1 MMIHFKQCISLAAL
15 ALSALAAFS
24 PKVNAAPETLQLVTK
39 TSSSAVFQL
48 AEGKLRIDFVTDRIA
63 RVRYTRESDW
73 PQEQSMMR
81 VPVDKGAGVI
91 KIAENKNAVTLQSS
105 QLEVR
110 VDRASSAV
118 SFYNKQGIRL
128 LTENPEAPRK
138 LESVPV
144 IKSVADPATIQTVQT
159 VDGERKIAGRYTT
172 TKDRDAWSGQVSFR
186 FDDNEALYGLGCGEE
201 NVLNRR
207 GSQVRL
213 YVHNLKKVNP
223 SLVSTKGY
231 GLLFDAYSAMT
242 FQDGKDSGSMSF
254 DVVDAIDYYFID
266 GPDMDGAVEGYRELT
281 GAAAMLPKYA
291 YGYVQSKER
300 YVSQNDIVSTAKKF
314 RDLKLPIDVIVQ
326 DWNYWP
332 GGEWG
337 GLRFDPGPY
346 PDPTAMAKSVH
357 DLNMHLMLSIW
368 HNTSPR
374 DPSGKQFHDLGYT
387 LAGTDWVNVF
397 DSKARAFYWQC
408 VWKNLGIHGIDAWW
422 CDSTE
427 PEMAD
432 WGGGARPADHDVRN
446 IAALAKVVDPE
457 LLNAYG
463 LQSSKE
469 IYDNSRITVPNRRVL
484 NLTRSSYAGSQRYG
498 AVVWSG
504 DISAKWSVYADQ
516 VTFGQSWSATGDPYW
531 TNDIGA
537 FFVRKGWAWYGAGDY
552 QKGVDDLGYRE
563 LYTRWFQFGAF
574 LPMFR
579 SHGTD
584 TPREPWRFGEPG
596 TPFYDSITDML
607 RLRYRLIPHIYSIA
621 GAVTQKGSS
630 FIRPVA
636 FEFPN
641 DLKTHDLKTQ
651 FLFGKEILV
660 NPVLKPMYYGVN
672 STPIADAPKTSPVYL
687 PSGAEWFDFWTG
699 KKSNGGQT
707 LDANAPISRI
717 PLYVRAGSI
726 IPLGPDQQYASEK
739 PADPIELRIYPG
751 ANSYYSLYEDEGEG
765 YSYEKGVYST
775 IPIEWNEKTQ
785 TLTIGARK
793 GTFPGILDHRTF
805 RIVWVGDNHGA
816 GIAPEEN
823 ADSVVNYVGH
833 KLTVI
838 RKK

>member
-1 MMIHFKQCISLAAL
+1 
-15 ALSALAAFS
+15 
-24 PKVNAAPETLQLVTK
+24 
-39 TSSSAVFQL
+39 
-48 AEGKLRIDFVTDRIA
+48 
-63 RVRYTRESDW
+63 
-73 PQEQSMMR
+73 
-81 VPVDKGAGVI
+81 
-91 KIAENKNAVTLQSS
+91 
-105 QLEVR
+105 
-110 VDRASSAV
+110 
-118 SFYNKQGIRL
+118 
-128 LTENPEAPRK
+128 
-138 LESVPV
+138 
-144 IKSVADPATIQTVQT
+144 
-159 VDGERKIAGRYTT
+159 
-172 TKDRDAWSGQVSFR
+172 
-186 FDDNEALYGLGCGEE
+186 
-201 NVLNRR
+201 
-207 GSQVRL
+207 
-213 YVHNLKKVNP
+213 
-223 SLVSTKGY
+223 
-231 GLLFDAYSAMT
+231 
-242 FQDGKDSGSMSF
+242 
-254 DVVDAIDYYFID
+254 
-266 GPDMDGAVEGYRELT
+266 
-281 GAAAMLPKYA
+281 
-291 YGYVQSKER
+291 
-300 YVSQNDIVSTAKKF
+300 
-314 RDLKLPIDVIVQ
+314 
-326 DWNYWP
+326 
-332 GGEWG
+332 
-337 GLRFDPGPY
+337 
-346 PDPTAMAKSVH
+346 
-357 DLNMHLMLSIW
+357 
-368 HNTSPR
+368 
-374 DPSGKQFHDLGYT
+374 
-387 LAGTDWVNVF
+387 
-397 DSKARAFYWQC
+397 
-408 VWKNLGIHGIDAWW
+408 
-422 CDSTE
+422 
-427 PEMAD
+427 
-432 WGGGARPADHDVRN
+432 
-446 IAALAKVVDPE
+446 
-457 LLNAYG
+457 
-463 LQSSKE
+463 
-469 IYDNSRITVPNRRVL
+469 
-484 NLTRSSYAGSQRYG
+484 
-498 AVVWSG
+498 
-504 DISAKWSVYADQ
+504 VYADQ